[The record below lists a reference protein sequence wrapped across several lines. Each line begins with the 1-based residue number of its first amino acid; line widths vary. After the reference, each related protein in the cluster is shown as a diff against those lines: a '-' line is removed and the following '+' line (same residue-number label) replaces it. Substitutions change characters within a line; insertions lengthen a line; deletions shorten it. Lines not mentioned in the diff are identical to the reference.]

1 MLSLIVSL
9 VDDYKKNHG
18 ARPNLV
24 YMNEMHYEYLRE
36 ELPGVR
42 GHDDVVAV
50 LGLDI
55 ALSDHAV
62 HPHVAT
68 ARIGSDHI
76 LAS

>member
-9 VDDYKKNHG
+9 VDNYREQHG

-36 ELPGVR
+36 ELPGAQR
-42 GHDDVVAV
+42 HEDVVAV

-55 ALSDHAV
+55 ALLDHAM
-62 HPHVAT
+62 HPTVAT
-68 ARIGSDHI
+68 AKLAREHI
-76 LAS
+76 LVS